1 MGAFSAG
8 KITEAGR
15 ALLSKVLAGS
25 GIIFTRMEITDDS
38 GNSHSMNI
46 NRLLHKECLVVEST
60 VCSRDMDKG
69 LWVINLNLYAKATDN
84 DKEILFISANDE
96 NPDFIAKMADD
107 SMCISVT
114 YTMQVE
120 INNADNITFERTEN
134 AIVTMDMLNDILIAK
149 DLPVKFAQN
158 NDGDIIIEE
167 NPVKIGIPGYVSS
180 GGENG

>member
-1 MGAFSAG
+1 MSAFSAG

-15 ALLSKVLAGS
+15 VLLSKTLAGPGS
-25 GIIFTRMEITDDS
+25 GIIFTRMEIADNS

-46 NRLLHKECLVVEST
+46 NRVLHKDCLVVEST
-60 VCSRDMDKG
+60 VYSNDMDKD
-69 LWVINLNLYAKATDN
+69 LWVINLNLYAKAMTN
-84 DKEILFISANDE
+84 DKEILFMSANDE
-96 NPDFIAKMADD
+96 NPDYIPNDD
-107 SMCISVT
+107 SMCVGVT
-114 YTMQVE
+114 YTMQVA

>member
-25 GIIFTRMEITDDS
+25 GIIFTRMEITDNS

-60 VCSRDMDKG
+60 VYSSDMDKS
-69 LWVINLNLYAKATDN
+69 LWAINLNLYAKATDN

-96 NPDFIAKMADD
+96 NPDFILKVAND
-107 SMCISVT
+107 SMCVGIT
-114 YTMQVE
+114 YTMQIE
-120 INNADNITFERTEN
+120 INNADNITFERPKN
-134 AIVTMDMLNDILIAK
+134 AIVTLDMLNDILIAK
-149 DLPVKFAQN
+149 ELPVKFAQN
-158 NDGDIIIEE
+158 NDGDIIIDR